1 MKILIA
7 TDGLPTATH
16 AIHEAAR
23 LLASRGAL
31 VLVVSVLDPEQHVG
45 GNLDAEGDVEAGL
58 RILRGHGI
66 EARGEVLRGHYADAI
81 VSKAEAI
88 GADVV
93 VVGHERSSRLLEL
106 IAGSVSA
113 EVVRRFHGAVL
124 VVPRPERRAG

>member
-1 MKILIA
+1 MKIVIA

-23 LLASRGAL
+23 LLASQGAD
-31 VLVVSVLDPEQHVG
+31 VLVVSVLDPEQHTG
-45 GNLDAEGDVEAGL
+45 GNPDAEADVLAGIA
-58 RILRGHGI
+58 ILRSHGI

-81 VSKAEAI
+81 VAKAEALH
-88 GADVV
+88 ADVV

-106 IAGSVSA
+106 IAGSISA

-124 VVPRPERRAG
+124 VVPHDRT